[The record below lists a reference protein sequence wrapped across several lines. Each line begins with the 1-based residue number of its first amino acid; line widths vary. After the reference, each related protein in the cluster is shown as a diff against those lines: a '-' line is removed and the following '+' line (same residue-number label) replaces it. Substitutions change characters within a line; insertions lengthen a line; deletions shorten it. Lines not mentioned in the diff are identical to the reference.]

1 MCVIVT
7 ARISAGQFALRDTL
21 STNPGAAFELVQHVA
36 HRAGALSLVWG
47 TGAGDPESEPIEDVV
62 RADSTVD
69 EVEVLTTAD
78 GASLL
83 RIEWDDSMQTVIS
96 DVIGTQ
102 GTVTSASATP
112 AGWNLQF
119 LFPDREAVTAT
130 SQACERHGVD
140 IDFRSIRS
148 LSGSRRQ
155 SKFDLT
161 ESQHDTLVA
170 AHEAGYYDVPRKVKL
185 AELAADMGVSHQT
198 LSERLRRGHR
208 SLVGSALVGDPA
220 IARVDIE

>member
-7 ARISAGQFALRDTL
+7 ARIPAGQFALRDTL
-21 STNPGAAFELVQHVA
+21 DETPGAAFELVQHVA
-36 HRAGALSLVWG
+36 RAAGEMSLVW
-47 TGAGDPESEPIEDVV
+47 AMAPDVDSMEEIV
-62 RADSTVD
+62 RRDSTVAD
-69 EVEVLTTAD
+69 VETLTTAD

-83 RIEWDDSMQTVIS
+83 RVEWDPSMRVVIS

-102 GTVTSASATP
+102 GTVTSASATS

-130 SQACERHGVD
+130 HNACERHGVD
-140 IDFRSIRS
+140 IDLRSIRS
-148 LSGSRRQ
+148 LSGSRRR
-155 SKFDLT
+155 SRFDLT

-170 AHEAGYYDVPRKVKL
+170 AHKAGYYDVPRGVKL
-185 AELAADMGVSHQT
+185 ADLASDMGVSHQT

-208 SLVGSALVGDPA
+208 SLVGNTLINDAASAHME
-220 IARVDIE
+220 IH